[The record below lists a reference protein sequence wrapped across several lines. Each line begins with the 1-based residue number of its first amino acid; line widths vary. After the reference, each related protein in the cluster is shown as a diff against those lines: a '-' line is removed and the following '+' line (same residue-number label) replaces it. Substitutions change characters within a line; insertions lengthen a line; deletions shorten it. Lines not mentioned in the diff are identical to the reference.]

1 MSDGGAI
8 QVGLLLN
15 RALGAAVFLTVSAA
29 LLVSLSPL
37 AARAA
42 DKVVIGDID
51 DMAGLYADIN
61 GPRAVEA
68 INMAIADFGGS
79 ALGQP
84 IEVLTADHQ
93 NKPDIGA
100 SKFREWAD
108 TRGLTMLLGGSN
120 TGVSLAM
127 APIAKERRIPFFAIG
142 AAGASL
148 SGKDCNAYTI
158 HYDYD
163 TTALANGTAKAMLD
177 QGGKSWFFITA
188 DYAFGTQLQQA
199 ATKVVE
205 AGGGKVVGAV
215 RVPLSTSDFS
225 SYLLQAQ
232 GSGAQVVGLANAG
245 ADFSNSLK
253 AAHEF
258 GLTNTMKP
266 AALLAYITD
275 IRALGLETAQGLYLT
290 AAWYWD
296 LNDKSRAF
304 AKRFFDKTGA
314 MPTYNQAGYY
324 SATSDLPQCGQSG
337 RRDGR
342 RQGDGRAAQDQSRRH
357 VHERRNHPSRR
368 TDAAFH
374 VCDAG
379 QDAGGIESA
388 MGLLQARQYD
398 VGRRGLRVARRLGL
412 SAGQEIAGG
421 TNRRSTGPRS
431 RRYFAP
437 RVPRKLGRR
446 QDEAGPGSCSGGRP
460 VRFSSTG
467 CFFFNVSI

>member
-1 MSDGGAI
+1 M
-8 QVGLLLN
+8 
-15 RALGAAVFLTVSAA
+15 
-29 LLVSLSPL
+29 
-37 AARAA
+37 
-42 DKVVIGDID
+42 IGDID

-100 SKFREWAD
+100 EQIPR
-108 TRGLTMLLGGSN
+108 MGGHPRANDAARRLQHRRQSCH
-120 TGVSLAM
+120 

-142 AAGASL
+142 AGRRFAEAAKTATPTRSTTT
-148 SGKDCNAYTI
+148 TI
-158 HYDYD
+158 RRRLP
-163 TTALANGTAKAMLD
+163 TARPRRSLD

-304 AKRFFDKTGA
+304 AKRFFDKTSA

-337 RRDGR
+337 RLDGR

-357 VHERRNHPSRR
+357 VHERRNYPSRR

-374 VCDAG
+374 V
-379 QDAGGIESA
+379 
-388 MGLLQARQYD
+388 
-398 VGRRGLRVARRLGL
+398 
-412 SAGQEIAGG
+412 
-421 TNRRSTGPRS
+421 
-431 RRYFAP
+431 
-437 RVPRKLGRR
+437 
-446 QDEAGPGSCSGGRP
+446 
-460 VRFSSTG
+460 
-467 CFFFNVSI
+467 